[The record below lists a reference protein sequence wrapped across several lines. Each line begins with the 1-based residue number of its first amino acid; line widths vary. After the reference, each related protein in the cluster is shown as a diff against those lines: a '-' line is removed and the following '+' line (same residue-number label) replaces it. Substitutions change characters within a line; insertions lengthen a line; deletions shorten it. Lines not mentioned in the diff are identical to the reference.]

1 METNWN
7 NTEPNRDEREGSSVV
22 VDFAA
27 RLAAAATAAKPESFF
42 TDAERREIREMLAYY
57 RIARPQF
64 EALKRGCPTAR
75 DLLDSD

>member
-1 METNWN
+1 MDNIWQD
-7 NTEPNRDEREGSSVV
+7 TEPSERGPSNI
-22 VDFAA
+22 VDFVP
-27 RLAAAATAAKPESFF
+27 RLVAAATAAKPEPFF